1 MGFRSREYQA
11 LTGTGFR
18 VLELIDFLS
27 QQQRKRTGAQYCT
40 PSQAWMAERLNVAQ
54 ETISRTIS
62 KLERL
67 GFLVVQP
74 RRSRKGKWVTN
85 MYKLAAWEFRPV
97 TRMVCQ
103 LFTRKKKPPVL
114 FASCDTPPKIE
125 QGQLGREEGQRLL
138 RELRESLAAPVP
150 A

>member
-85 MYKLAAWEFRPV
+85 MYRLAAWEFRPV
-97 TRMVCQ
+97 ARMVRQ
-103 LFTRKKKPPVL
+103 LFTRKPAAARPVL
-114 FASCDTPPKIE
+114 FQTNQVPPKVK
-125 QGQLGREEGQRLL
+125 QLGREEGQRLL